1 MPKIIKNLEF
11 KIIEVS
17 EKLFIDKSYENIDM
31 RMIAK
36 EVGIAVG
43 TLYNYYSN
51 KRELFEKVFEKS
63 WERTFK
69 KLDKIIESSNS
80 PKDKI
85 VMFVKELYEDM
96 ESRNG
101 MGRELL
107 RIQLIESE
115 KKKNNDDKN
124 TNKNNRIKEK
134 KYGMVGEIITQKL
147 EMLLNEA
154 KKLNGLNFEDGMES
168 RIAISILLLTGN
180 TLIEYPEEKEKNLKF
195 INQFIEITLK

>member
-1 MPKIIKNLEF
+1 MPKIIKNLES
-11 KIIEVS
+11 KIMNIS
-17 EKLFIDKSYENIDM
+17 EKLFIDKGYENVDM

-63 WERTFK
+63 WERTFE
-69 KLDKIIESSNS
+69 KLDNIIESSNL

-85 VMFVKELYEDM
+85 VMFIKKLYEDM

-134 KYGMVGEIITQKL
+134 KYGMVGEIVTQKL